1 MILASLFNFRSLRS
15 RGLKPTPKLKRRAA
29 TKNRQ
34 HIGNDTME
42 TPTFPWLEAE
52 DARVETVALRN
63 VFLHVT
69 KACNLRCSYCYFSAS
84 QPLPDEMTTE
94 EFARLWPEMV
104 ALRPQKVIFTGGE
117 PLLRAD
123 ILELL
128 GGLRAA
134 DPEHHVLRCLNTNGH
149 LVTPEL
155 ARALVGLADEVR
167 VSLDALPERN
177 DALRGAGNFAAAMR
191 ALECYY
197 AVGFEPKVLVTITAT
212 SLPDLEELLCL
223 LIEKKI
229 TRINLN
235 GFRPIGRGAGHWE
248 WRANTEATR
257 EAVRRS
263 YEMRNAECGMRNEEA
278 ALDDPQSEI
287 HPPQSN
293 CGVGS
298 FLNIMPNGD
307 VFPCHVLTQREFRC
321 GNVREQSLVEICR
334 SNGLLGQLKALDFP
348 TLAQAEGRVAELTRP
363 GTCLGNVYA
372 TTKALPV
379 WGKSL
384 PVLSTT

>member
-1 MILASLFNFRSLRS
+1 MELA
-15 RGLKPTPKLKRRAA
+15 A
-29 TKNRQ
+29 
-34 HIGNDTME
+34 
-42 TPTFPWLEAE
+42 FPWLGAESEAQPE
-52 DARVETVALRN
+52 ARTVALQN

-69 KACNLRCSYCYFSAS
+69 KACNLRCAYCYFSAS
-84 QPLPDEMTTE
+84 QPMPDEMTTA

-104 ALRPQKVIFTGGE
+104 ALRPQKVVFTGGE

-123 ILELL
+123 VLELL

-134 DPEHHVLRCLNTNGH
+134 DPEHYVLRCLNTNGH

-167 VSLDALPERN
+167 VSVDGLPATN
-177 DALRGAGNFAAAMR
+177 DALRGAGNFAAALR
-191 ALECYY
+191 ALECFY
-197 AVGFEPKVLVTITAT
+197 AVGFEPKALVTITAM

-235 GFRPIGRGAGHWE
+235 GFRPIGRGAGHGE
-248 WRANTEATR
+248 WQAHPAAVR
-257 EAVRRS
+257 EAVRRAWARC
-263 YEMRNAECGMRNEEA
+263 YPDRDAAPEPPAPEA
-278 ALDDPQSEI
+278 QT
-287 HPPQSN
+287 N

-307 VFPCHVLTQREFRC
+307 VFPCHVLTAREFRC
-321 GNVREQSLVEICR
+321 GNVREQSLLEICR
-334 SNGLLGQLKALDFP
+334 RAGLLGQLQSLDFK
-348 TLAQAEGRVAELTRP
+348 TLAQQDARLAELTRP

-372 TTKALPV
+372 KT
-379 WGKSL
+379 KSL
-384 PVLSTT
+384 PVWNNSLTAG

>member
-1 MILASLFNFRSLRS
+1 MNSIVADATRDTSLRD
-15 RGLKPTPKLKRRAA
+15 RGFKPTPKLNRRAA

-34 HIGNDTME
+34 RIGNNIME
-42 TPTFPWLEAE
+42 TFAFPWLEE
-52 DARVETVALRN
+52 QPTETVALRN

-104 ALRPQKVIFTGGE
+104 MLRPQKVIFTGGE

-177 DALRGAGNFAAAMR
+177 DAMRGAGNFESALR

-197 AVGFEPKVLVTITAT
+197 AVGFEPKVLVTITAM
-212 SLPDLEELLCL
+212 SLPDLEELLSL

-248 WRANTEATR
+248 WKAQTDTVRA
-257 EAVRRS
+257 AVQRAWKRS
-263 YEMRNAECGMRNEEA
+263 YPNEPAPPEPAEPET
-278 ALDDPQSEI
+278 QT
-287 HPPQSN
+287 N

-321 GNVREQSLVEICR
+321 GNVREQSLLEICQR
-334 SNGLLGQLKALDFP
+334 NGLLGQLKDLDFP
-348 TLAQAEGRVAELTRP
+348 AMAQADKRVTELTQP

-372 TTKALPV
+372 QTKTLSVWKKALPI
-379 WGKSL
+379 L
-384 PVLSTT
+384 PVSQG

>member
-1 MILASLFNFRSLRS
+1 
-15 RGLKPTPKLKRRAA
+15 
-29 TKNRQ
+29 
-34 HIGNDTME
+34 
-42 TPTFPWLEAE
+42 
-52 DARVETVALRN
+52 
-63 VFLHVT
+63 
-69 KACNLRCSYCYFSAS
+69 
-84 QPLPDEMTTE
+84 PDEMTTA
-94 EFARLWPEMV
+94 EFDRLWPEMV
-104 ALRPQKVIFTGGE
+104 ALRPEKVVFTGGE

-167 VSLDALPERN
+167 VSVDALSSRN
-177 DALRGAGNFAAAMR
+177 DTLRGAGNFEQAMR
-191 ALECYY
+191 ALECFY
-197 AVGFEPKVLVTITAT
+197 AVGFEPKALVTITAT

-223 LIEKKI
+223 LIERKI

-248 WRANTEATR
+248 WRANTEDVR
-257 EAVRRS
+257 EAVRRVWERT
-263 YEMRNAECGMRNEEA
+263 YGLQNADCGMRNEESA
-278 ALDDPQSEI
+278 RDNPQSAI
-287 HPPQSN
+287 HNPQSN

-307 VFPCHVLTQREFRC
+307 VFPCHVLTEREFRC

-334 SNGLLGQLKALDFP
+334 RNGLLGQLRQLDFH
-348 TLAQAEGRVAELTRP
+348 TLAQADERVAGLTRP

-372 TTKALPV
+372 QTKGAPVWKRALPV
-379 WGKSL
+379 MSMSHQK
-384 PVLSTT
+384 

>member
-1 MILASLFNFRSLRS
+1 MEIQAFSLQHADTS
-15 RGLKPTPKLKRRAA
+15 RNDVVQM
-29 TKNRQ
+29 KN
-34 HIGNDTME
+34 I
-42 TPTFPWLEAE
+42 
-52 DARVETVALRN
+52 
-63 VFLHVT
+63 FLHVT
-69 KACNLRCSYCYFSAS
+69 KACNLRCTYCYFSAS

-104 ALRPQKVIFTGGE
+104 ALRPQKVVFTGGE

-123 ILELL
+123 ILALL

-167 VSLDALPERN
+167 VSLDGLAARN
-177 DALRGAGNFAAAMR
+177 DALRGAGNFDAAMR

-197 AVGFEPKVLVTITAT
+197 AVGFEPKVLVTITAM

-248 WRANTEATR
+248 WRAQTEAVR
-257 EAVRRS
+257 EAVRRAWERC
-263 YEMRNAECGMRNEEA
+263 YPNESA
-278 ALDDPQSEI
+278 
-287 HPPQSN
+287 PPEPPEPETQTN

-321 GNVREQSLVEICR
+321 GNVREQSLLEICQR
-334 SNGLLGQLKALDFP
+334 SGLLGQLKDLDFP
-348 TLAQAEGRVAELTRP
+348 TMAQADERVTELTQP

-372 TTKALPV
+372 QTKSLSVWKKALPV
-379 WGKSL
+379 L
-384 PVLSTT
+384 PVSRS

>member
-1 MILASLFNFRSLRS
+1 MHTPAPTQLDQGCVSLNSVR
-15 RGLKPTPKLKRRAA
+15 LK
-29 TKNRQ
+29 
-34 HIGNDTME
+34 
-42 TPTFPWLEAE
+42 
-52 DARVETVALRN
+52 N

-69 KACNLRCSYCYFSAS
+69 KACNLRCTYCYFSAS
-84 QPLPDEMTTE
+84 QPLPDEMTTA
-94 EFARLWPEMV
+94 EFTRLWPEMV
-104 ALRPQKVIFTGGE
+104 ALRPQKVVFTGGE

-128 GGLRAA
+128 GGLHAA

-149 LVTPEL
+149 LVTPKL

-167 VSLDALPERN
+167 VSLDGLPARN
-177 DALRGAGNFAAAMR
+177 DALRGAGNFDAAMR

-235 GFRPIGRGAGHWE
+235 GFRPIGRGARHGE
-248 WRANTEATR
+248 WAANPVAVR
-257 EAVRRS
+257 EAVRRAWARC
-263 YEMRNAECGMRNEEA
+263 YPDVPARPEPPEPEA
-278 ALDDPQSEI
+278 QT
-287 HPPQSN
+287 N

-298 FLNIMPNGD
+298 FLNIMPDGD
-307 VFPCHVLTQREFRC
+307 VFPCHVLTAREFRC
-321 GNVREQSLVEICR
+321 GNVREQSLLEICR
-334 SNGLLGQLKALDFP
+334 RSGLLGQLRALDF
-348 TLAQAEGRVAELTRP
+348 TTMAQQDGRVVELTRP

-372 TTKALPV
+372 KT
-379 WGKSL
+379 KSL
-384 PVLSTT
+384 PVWKGNLPLIPTST

>member
-1 MILASLFNFRSLRS
+1 MM
-15 RGLKPTPKLKRRAA
+15 T
-29 TKNRQ
+29 T
-34 HIGNDTME
+34 
-42 TPTFPWLEAE
+42 
-52 DARVETVALRN
+52 ETVALKN

-69 KACNLRCSYCYFSAS
+69 KACNLRCAYCYFSAS
-84 QPLPDEMTTE
+84 QPLPSEMTTA
-94 EFARLWPEMV
+94 EFDRLWPEMV
-104 ALRPQKVIFTGGE
+104 ALRPQKVVFTGGE

-134 DPEHHVLRCLNTNGH
+134 DREHHVLRCLNTNGH

-155 ARALVGLADEVR
+155 ARALVGLADEAR
-167 VSLDALPERN
+167 VSVDALSSRN
-177 DALRGAGNFAAAMR
+177 DALRGAGNFEQAMR
-191 ALECYY
+191 ALECFYS
-197 AVGFEPKVLVTITAT
+197 VGFEPKALVTITAM

-223 LIEKKI
+223 LIERKI

-248 WRANTEATR
+248 WRANTEDVR
-257 EAVRRS
+257 EAVRRAWERT
-263 YEMRNAECGMRNEEA
+263 YGMRNAECGMRNEDS
-278 ALDDPQSEI
+278 ALDNPQSEI
-287 HPPQSN
+287 HNPQSN

-307 VFPCHVLTQREFRC
+307 VFPCHVLTEREFRC

-334 SNGLLGQLKALDFP
+334 RNGLLGQLRRLDFHR
-348 TLAQAEGRVAELTRP
+348 LAQADERVAELTRP

-372 TTKALPV
+372 QTREAPV
-379 WGKSL
+379 WKRAL
-384 PVLSTT
+384 PVLSGVNL